1 MWMKK
6 WGRYS
11 MSPGMIKMWISFLSM
26 AFMILSVLAI
36 YGSRYK
42 IKLKFLRILVAFF
55 AYICLFLGGIMM
67 VFVIFSGPAG

>member
-1 MWMKK
+1 
-6 WGRYS
+6 